1 MSFLDDLIAEE
12 KYSENV
18 DPGLFSY
25 IEMLIWNSSLDEK
38 IKHRMMKRMM
48 QINSNDG
55 AMMMVVELQQSQPII
70 GLDRIPITQYEIV
83 EATRNRVERENFKE
97 RGKEGI

>member
-18 DPGLFSY
+18 DPGMFSY

-38 IKHRMMKRMM
+38 AKHRMMKRMT
-48 QINSNDG
+48 QINSNEG
-55 AMMMVVELQQSQPII
+55 ASLMISELLESQPIV

-83 EATRNRVERENFKE
+83 AATRDRVDRENFKE